1 MATESAAD
9 RMPAAPKHQSIRSK
23 LTRIIL
29 ISCGLAV
36 ISACAIFAIYDIRVV
51 RQSRL
56 RTVATLA
63 EITGTNSTAALTF
76 GDEQAGRDILRSLL
90 ADKQLTH
97 AAIYTQD
104 GKVLAVYSRVPGNIK
119 FIPPPIQ
126 ADGARFAA
134 GKIVAFHTVE
144 LDGKPVGAVY
154 LESDLTVIVEREEG
168 LAAMA
173 GFALLISL
181 LLAVLVGS
189 RLQSSISEPILELA
203 RTAFA
208 IAVDKDYSVRMVSK
222 TGDEIGFLYEQFN
235 AMLARIQDRDTELE
249 RARTELEER
258 VAERT
263 AYLNTLIETSPLGIV
278 AGDPNGGIKLCNSAF
293 EHLFKCVRAEVIGV
307 SLTSLV
313 TPVERSEESAG
324 FARRMQAG
332 ETVHATTQRCRSDGT
347 LVDVELYC
355 EPLQVKG
362 EQAGFLVLYQ
372 DITERK
378 QAEEALRSSE
388 ERIHLLLDSTAE
400 AIYGINLLGEC
411 TFVNRACLRM
421 LGYHE
426 PAELLGKNMH
436 QVAHHSWTDGSSHSV
451 QDCLIF
457 QCFRKEKG
465 THDSDDVLWRADGT
479 AIPVEYWSYPVR
491 QKEQVVGAVVTF
503 LDITERKRAEG
514 ALRSAKEQAEEA
526 NRAKS
531 EFLANMSHEIR
542 TPMNGILGMTQL
554 TLETKLNDEQRE
566 YLGMVKS
573 SADSLLTLLN
583 DILDFSKIEAGKLG
597 LDSSPFAPRES
608 IGEALK
614 ALGHLAHRKGLE
626 LAWHVD
632 AGVPTWLMGDSG
644 RLRQILVNL
653 VMNAIKFT
661 ERGEVVVSV
670 KVESKT
676 PEEVELHFSVRDTG
690 IGIPAEKRKLIFGAF
705 TQADSSTTRKYGG
718 TGLGL
723 TISQALVK
731 MMKGS
736 ISVES
741 EPRKGSV
748 FHFTARLKVPEAS
761 FIPPAAAEPAALRG
775 LRALVVDDNQT
786 NRLILTELLSQWG
799 MAPEQAASGSEALKL
814 LAGES
819 QGSAPFRLAL
829 IDADMPEMDG
839 FALAELVKNT
849 PEGSALNMFMLSS
862 TMQSGDIARS
872 HEAGLAGF
880 LTKPVQPSEL
890 LDAIL
895 GVMSSTGNMAADAE
909 DIQSV
914 PQISNTG
921 TGMRILLAEDNA
933 VNRQLARLL
942 LEKRGYTV
950 IIAKNGIEA
959 LAAVEREEIDMV
971 LMDVQMPEMDGLEA
985 IRAIRSNEKIS
996 KRHLPIISLT
1006 AHVMKGDREKCI
1018 EAGADDYIPKPIQ
1031 PANLFAAME
1040 RMHPSER
1047 DPEPDV
1053 AAPAVSDSF
1062 NAALLERVQGD
1073 RELLAEIVQL
1083 FESGLPAILQGLR
1096 ESIARKEAA
1105 EIARTAHM
1113 LKGSVGN
1120 FGRGSA
1126 FRALEEMERFAKEND
1141 MAQTAKAFVPV
1152 ERELKELLAALQP
1165 FRAPVVGA
1173 VSAERTVIS

>member
-1 MATESAAD
+1 MAPVRAAD
-9 RMPAAPKHQSIRSK
+9 KVLAAPKHQSIRGK

-36 ISACAIFAIYDIRVV
+36 VSACAIFATYDIRMV

-56 RTVATLA
+56 RTVTTLA
-63 EITGTNSTAALTF
+63 EITGTNSVAALTF
-76 GDEQAGRDILRSLL
+76 GDEQAGREILRSLR
-90 ADKQLTH
+90 AEKQLTH
-97 AAIYTQD
+97 AALYMPN
-104 GKVLAVYSRVPGNIK
+104 GKVLAVYSRDPEGTA
-119 FIPPPIQ
+119 FAPPPVET
-126 ADGARFAA
+126 DGARFAA
-134 GKIVAFHTVE
+134 GKIVAFYTVE
-144 LDGKPVGAVY
+144 LDGKPAGTIY
-154 LESDLTVIVEREEG
+154 LESDLSAIAAREER
-168 LAAMA
+168 LAAMV
-173 GFALLISL
+173 GFALLVSL
-181 LLAVLVGS
+181 LLAGLVGS
-189 RLQSSISEPILELA
+189 RLQSSISGPILELA

-208 IAVDKDYSVRMVSK
+208 IALDKDYSVRMVSK

-235 AMLARIQDRDTELE
+235 AMLARIQDRDIELE
-249 RARTELEER
+249 RARTELEQR

-278 AGDPNGGIKLCNSAF
+278 AGDQGGLIKICNSAF
-293 EHLFKCVRAEVIGV
+293 ERLFQCVRAEVIGR
-307 SLTSLV
+307 SLVSLV
-313 TPVERSEESAG
+313 TPPERSEESAG
-324 FARRMQAG
+324 FVRQLTAG
-332 ETVHATTQRCRSDGT
+332 ETVHATTQRLRCDGT

-355 EPLQVKG
+355 GPLQVKG
-362 EQAGFLVLYQ
+362 GQSGFLVLYQ

-378 QAEEALRSSE
+378 RAEEQLAERTSYLDTVIEASPLGIVAVDTEGRIKMCNSAFERLFQHVRAEVTGVELNSLVTPRECDE
-388 ERIHLLLDSTAE
+388 ESAEFTRRRRIGETVQATTQRRRNDGTLLDVELYGVPMRVGGEDVGTLV
-400 AIYGINLLGEC
+400 IY
-411 TFVNRACLRM
+411 
-421 LGYHE
+421 
-426 PAELLGKNMH
+426 
-436 QVAHHSWTDGSSHSV
+436 
-451 QDCLIF
+451 
-457 QCFRKEKG
+457 
-465 THDSDDVLWRADGT
+465 HDIS
-479 AIPVEYWSYPVR
+479 
-491 QKEQVVGAVVTF
+491 
-503 LDITERKRAEG
+503 ERKKAEE

-554 TLETKLNDEQRE
+554 ALETKLNDEQRE

-583 DILDFSKIEAGKLG
+583 DILDFSKIEAGKLD
-597 LDSSPFAPRES
+597 LDLSPFALRES

-632 AGVPTWLMGDSG
+632 AGVPTWLVGDSG

-661 ERGEVVVSV
+661 EHGEVVVSV
-670 KVESKT
+670 KVESET
-676 PEEVELHFSVRDTG
+676 QEEVQLHFSVRDTG
-690 IGIPAEKRKLIFGAF
+690 IGIPAEKRDLIFAAF

-731 MMKGS
+731 LMNGS

-741 EPRKGSV
+741 EPQKGSV

-761 FIPPAAAEPAALRG
+761 FVPPAAVEPAALRG

-799 MAPEQAASGSEALKL
+799 MVPEQAASGNEALKL
-814 LAGES
+814 LASES
-819 QGSAPFRLAL
+819 HGSAPFRLAL

-839 FALAELVKNT
+839 FALAERVKNT
-849 PEGSALNMFMLSS
+849 AEASALSMFMLSS

-895 GVMSSTGNMAADAE
+895 GVMSSTEKMAVGAG
-909 DIQSV
+909 DIQSNQ
-914 PQISNTG
+914 QISNTG
-921 TGMRILLAEDNA
+921 NGMRILLAEDNV
-933 VNRQLARLL
+933 VNRQLAARL
-942 LEKRGYTV
+942 LEKRGYAV
-950 IIAKNGIEA
+950 VIAKNGIEA

-1018 EAGADDYIPKPIQ
+1018 EAGADDYIPKPIHA
-1031 PANLFAAME
+1031 PMLFAAIE
-1040 RMHPSER
+1040 RLRTPHRQNEPRATAPPIS
-1047 DPEPDV
+1047 DPLNTAE
-1053 AAPAVSDSF
+1053 
-1062 NAALLERVQGD
+1062 LLEQVQGD

-1083 FESGLPAILQGLR
+1083 FESALPATLQELR
-1096 ESIARKEAA
+1096 ESIAQEDAE
-1105 EIARTAHM
+1105 EIARAAHT

-1120 FGRGSA
+1120 FGRGGA
-1126 FRALEEMERFAKEND
+1126 YRAVEEMEKFAKETNLTKT
-1141 MAQTAKAFVPV
+1141 AQAFAVV
-1152 ERELKELLAALQP
+1152 EGELERLLAALEP
-1165 FRAPVVGA
+1165 FRTPAIEA
-1173 VSAERTVIS
+1173 VTTEKTVIN